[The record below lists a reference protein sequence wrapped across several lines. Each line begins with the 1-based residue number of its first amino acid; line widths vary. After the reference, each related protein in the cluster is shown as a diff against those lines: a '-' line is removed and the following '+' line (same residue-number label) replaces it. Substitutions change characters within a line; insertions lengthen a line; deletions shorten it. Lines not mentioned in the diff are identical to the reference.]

1 MQCSGAAASDIEV
14 GETDTENLITDYEV
28 AQTTDTEGDIE
39 ESTDAGC
46 VMSKKETGTLTNT
59 EVLREAVTFP
69 WNEEWKKFT
78 KKEARMILAAES
90 IPNVNVTRDTVI
102 SNPQGKQLYIF
113 DVSGMEAW
121 KKHLNKDS
129 YHWKHYSRAD
139 KSDPSMKESY
149 FAIIGHDKKHTPG
162 FTKRIIHFKD
172 EDVVMI
178 GYEGNNARGGRVPHG
193 NSVIKKRRSFPCPMW
208 Y

>member
-1 MQCSGAAASDIEV
+1 
-14 GETDTENLITDYEV
+14 
-28 AQTTDTEGDIE
+28 
-39 ESTDAGC
+39 
-46 VMSKKETGTLTNT
+46 
-59 EVLREAVTFP
+59 
-69 WNEEWKKFT
+69 
-78 KKEARMILAAES
+78 MILAAES
-90 IPNVNVTRDTVI
+90 IPNINVTRDTVI

-193 NSVIKKRRSFPCPMW
+193 KSVIKKRHSFPYPMW